1 MTEWRRIDVS
11 KVATV
16 PQMMGDYPS
25 TLSDRYRLL
34 GVIGSGGMGVVWRAF
49 DNTLQ
54 RQVVCKVL
62 SGSIGHDPLS
72 QKRFGREARHI
83 ASLSHPNI
91 VMVYDSGTD
100 GDLAYIVMEYVQGA
114 SLRQVLVS
122 EGVLPINVTAALA
135 VDVLAALG
143 HAHERGIVHRDVKPA
158 NLLLA
163 SGGNVKVADFGI
175 SKSFGEMTEL
185 TAEGA
190 FVGTSTYASPEQLSG
205 GIVGTTS
212 DLYSLGCVLFQ
223 CLTGRPPYVADQ
235 AGQRV
240 LQHRFGDLPSLMEF
254 RSDIPIEISEGIS
267 RALAKEPSDRFA
279 CAAEMREVF
288 IPHASHDEVHTL
300 LSHMEIIA
308 DGDLTERT
316 DSEATPAIPRGS
328 VHHALMSSGNS
339 HSVSTISLEPKSLT
353 RRISVIVAA
362 ALLLTLITV
371 VGLLEGGGGP
381 SGNAT
386 HVSTISSGG
395 YLQPGHSIVS
405 PNDQYSLV
413 MQSDGNLVEYSTPSR
428 IVQWESDTS
437 GNFNAYIVMQ
447 ADGNLVIY
455 PPGKTAPAPGQPT
468 SALWQTGTLGH
479 PGATSGLLNSGVLV
493 VRSPGAGGVLWTT
506 PTPSAK

>member
-1 MTEWRRIDVS
+1 M
-11 KVATV
+11 
-16 PQMMGDYPS
+16 PQMLGDYPS

-34 GVIGSGGMGVVWRAF
+34 GVLGSGGMGVVWRAY
-49 DNTLQ
+49 DHTLQ

-62 SGSIGHDPLS
+62 SGSIGHDPLF

-158 NLLLA
+158 NLLLD

-175 SKSFGEMTEL
+175 SKSFGELTEL

-235 AGQRV
+235 AGQMV
-240 LQHRFGDLPSLMEF
+240 LQHRFADLPSLMDF
-254 RSDIPIEISEGIS
+254 RTDIPLELSQGIS
-267 RALAKEPSDRFA
+267 RALAKEPSDRFT

-288 IPHASHDEVHTL
+288 LPHASHDEVHTL
-300 LSHMEIIA
+300 LSRMEITV
-308 DGDLTERT
+308 DGDRTAGTE
-316 DSEATPAIPRGS
+316 SEATPATPRGWVPGAS
-328 VHHALMSSGNS
+328 SLSGNP
-339 HSVSTISLEPKSLT
+339 HPVSMVSLKPKRLT
-353 RRISVIVAA
+353 RRISVIAAA
-362 ALLLTLITV
+362 ALLLILTTMFV
-371 VGLLEGGGGP
+371 LLEVGRGP

-405 PNDQYSLV
+405 ANGRYSLV
-413 MQSDGNLVEYSTPSR
+413 MQSDGNLVDYSTPSR
-428 IVQWESDTS
+428 VVQWESGTS
-437 GNFNAYIVMQ
+437 GYFNAYVVMQ

-455 PPGKTAPAPGQPT
+455 PPGRTAPAPGQPT
-468 SALWQTGTLGH
+468 SALWQAGTLGH
-479 PGATSGLLNSGVLV
+479 PGASSELLNSGILV
-493 VRSPGAGGVLWTT
+493 VRSPGSGGVLWAT
-506 PTPSAK
+506 PTPSAR